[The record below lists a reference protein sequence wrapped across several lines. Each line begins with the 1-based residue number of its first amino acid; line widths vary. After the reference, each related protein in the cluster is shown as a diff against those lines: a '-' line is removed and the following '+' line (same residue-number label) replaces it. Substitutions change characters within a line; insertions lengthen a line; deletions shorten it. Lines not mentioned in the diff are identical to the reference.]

1 MKRSV
6 FYIFVFF
13 FFIIVYGASLTIDHN
28 SRERDYLSQKLKEEV
43 AFYKTS
49 FSTLSILSEI
59 FLKKLKKDSYVG
71 EILYGEKDVK
81 KINKKIYRR
90 YKDEYQIL
98 KRYGIKKIFIYL
110 PDGRIVLR
118 FHNPEKYGD
127 LYNREKRGNISYFT
141 QILYKGKL
149 VGNAEINISFNSARN
164 LLKKT
169 LPAKEFIFLI
179 KKKYLSFK
187 EFDGYIQSEISKDY
201 YYSFASNISNVISNI
216 NLKLRDEIVENLKEN
231 TNFAVAVKKNG
242 SWYTVSFI
250 SIHTLFTNMP
260 RELGYLVSYERD
272 SYIWVIRRSFWML
285 FFLGN
290 AVIGFIL
297 LLMFYRF
304 KEQEKFEKLASIDP
318 LTKIKN
324 RRKFNELAEHE
335 FEKAKRYNRPLSFI
349 IFDIDNFKQI
359 NDKYGHQVGDKVL
372 KEIAEIVKKNIR
384 KADIFARFGGEE
396 FVILTPETD
405 IKGAKSLAEKLRK
418 LIETNYIEPVG
429 IVTASFGVT
438 EIRSDDKNID
448 DLYRR
453 ADNALYESKNK
464 GKNTVSIAL

>member
-13 FFIIVYGASLTIDHN
+13 FFIIIYGASLTVDHN

-71 EILYGEKDVK
+71 EILYREKNIK
-81 KINKKIYRR
+81 IINKKIYRK

-98 KRYGIKKIFIYL
+98 RRYGIKKIFIYL

-127 LYNREKRGNISYFT
+127 RYNREQRANISYFT
-141 QILYKGKL
+141 QIIYKGKL
-149 VGNAEINISFNSARN
+149 VGNAEINISFNSARS

-216 NLKLRDEIVENLKEN
+216 NLKLRDKIIENLKEN
-231 TNFAVAVKKNG
+231 T
-242 SWYTVSFI
+242 
-250 SIHTLFTNMP
+250 SILYPLYRYIHYSQTCQENSDTLFPT
-260 RELGYLVSYERD
+260 
-272 SYIWVIRRSFWML
+272 
-285 FFLGN
+285 
-290 AVIGFIL
+290 
-297 LLMFYRF
+297 
-304 KEQEKFEKLASIDP
+304 KETAI
-318 LTKIKN
+318 
-324 RRKFNELAEHE
+324 
-335 FEKAKRYNRPLSFI
+335 
-349 IFDIDNFKQI
+349 
-359 NDKYGHQVGDKVL
+359 YG
-372 KEIAEIVKKNIR
+372 
-384 KADIFARFGGEE
+384 
-396 FVILTPETD
+396 
-405 IKGAKSLAEKLRK
+405 
-418 LIETNYIEPVG
+418 
-429 IVTASFGVT
+429 
-438 EIRSDDKNID
+438 
-448 DLYRR
+448 
-453 ADNALYESKNK
+453 
-464 GKNTVSIAL
+464 